1 MLRGPLNFVVAA
13 CRKQR
18 LSFGVL
24 EGASLAALSRHVPIV
39 TRPAPAEIQREP
51 ASDRPVIGTVD
62 AGPVNRGLRKV
73 RAVVHDDDQRRA
85 VLVSERK
92 VAAEKARTWQP

>member
-39 TRPAPAEIQREP
+39 TRPAQAEIQREP
-51 ASDRPVIGTVD
+51 ASDRPLIGTID
-62 AGPVNRGLRKV
+62 AGAVNRGFRKV
-73 RAVVHDDDQRRA
+73 RAVVDDDVLRHA
-85 VLVSERK
+85 VVVSERI
-92 VAAEKARTWQP
+92 VAAEKART